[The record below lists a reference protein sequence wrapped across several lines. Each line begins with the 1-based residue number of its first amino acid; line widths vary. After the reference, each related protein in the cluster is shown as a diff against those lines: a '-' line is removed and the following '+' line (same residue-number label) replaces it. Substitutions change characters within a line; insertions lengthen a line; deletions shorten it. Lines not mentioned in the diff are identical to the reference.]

1 MLALIAVDL
10 SHEPNRV
17 VEMAGAWAA
26 RLGARA
32 DVAYVDPIANFAPL
46 VRHADLRRSVQDQ
59 IQHITLEEKTRVDAL
74 VATLPVDARGTGRV
88 WDGAGAVAIAEH
100 SASYNLVLVGTHG
113 RQGLVHLVL
122 GSSAER
128 IARWSHAPVL
138 VVRNAPPASGGRVLV
153 AVDLRDHAEVVV
165 DRALPYA
172 KALGATVDL
181 VFVEDAVN
189 FAPLTME
196 APVLALVA
204 EHVARRRTQDQAAM
218 LDLLNRVPAGARGKA
233 TVEDGDPGHRI
244 GKLASNYDLLI
255 TGTHGRS
262 GLDRWWLGSVAE
274 NILRSAERSVL
285 VVHLEAFGGHAE
297 EEGTDGDAHRS

>member
-10 SHEPNRV
+10 SHEPERV
-17 VEMAGAWAA
+17 TETAGAWAA
-26 RLGARA
+26 RFGARA

-59 IQHITLEEKTRVDAL
+59 IGRITVEEQGRVDAL
-74 VATLPVDARGTGRV
+74 AARLPAEARGLGRV
-88 WDGAGAVAIAEH
+88 WDGAGAVAIAER
-100 SASYNLVLVGTHG
+100 SAAYDLVLVGTHN
-113 RQGLVHLVL
+113 RHGLVHLVL

-138 VVRNAPPASGGRVLV
+138 VVRNAPPASGARVLV
-153 AVDLRDHAEVVV
+153 AIDLRDHAEVVL
-165 DRALPYA
+165 DQALPYA

-181 VFVEDAVN
+181 VFVEDPVN

-196 APVLALVA
+196 APVIALVA
-204 EHVARRRTQDQAAM
+204 EHVARRKDHDEGTMRA
-218 LDLLNRVPAGARGKA
+218 LLERVPAAARGRA
-233 TVEDGDPGHRI
+233 TVEEGEPGRRI
-244 GKLASNYDLLI
+244 GQLASGYDLVI
-255 TGTHGRS
+255 TGTHGRT

-285 VVHLEAFGGHAE
+285 VVHLQAAG
-297 EEGTDGDAHRS
+297 GDAEREGANGDAQRS